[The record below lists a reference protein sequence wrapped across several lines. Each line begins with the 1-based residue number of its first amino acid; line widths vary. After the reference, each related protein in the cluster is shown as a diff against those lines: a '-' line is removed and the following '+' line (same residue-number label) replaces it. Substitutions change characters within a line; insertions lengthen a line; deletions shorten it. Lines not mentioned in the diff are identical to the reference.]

1 MPLAGPVDPPSSPG
15 WAPGWALVTGG
26 SSGIGFALVEGL
38 LSRGCRV
45 VMIAR
50 DAVRLEAARGQALA
64 RLSATGPDSLETLAL
79 DVTDT
84 AAVSAAMEGLVARLG
99 PPAWVVTSAGMARP
113 GRFLDQKLADHTA
126 QWLVN
131 YAGTLHIL
139 HGLAPAMAGAGRG
152 KIILISSAAA
162 LGAFYGYSTYAP
174 SKWAVRGLG
183 QVLAL
188 ELGVHG
194 VQVTTAF
201 PPDTDTPQLAQERL
215 LRPPFTARFA
225 AANPVLSPAF
235 VAQAILSAADR
246 GQREVAPGRGAN
258 LLLRLGPPFARYL
271 AWLQRRLLRRHTEEA
286 APPPPTRGPA

>member
-1 MPLAGPVDPPSSPG
+1 MPLAGPVDPASFPD

-26 SSGIGFALVEGL
+26 SSGIGLALVEVL

-50 DAVRLEAARGQALA
+50 DAARPEAARAQALA
-64 RLSATGPDSLETLAL
+64 RLSATGPVSLEALPL
-79 DVTDT
+79 DVTD
-84 AAVSAAMEGLVARLG
+84 AGAVTAAMEGLVARLG

-139 HGLAPAMAGAGRG
+139 HGLAPAMARAGRG

-162 LGAFYGYSTYAP
+162 LGGFYGYSAYAP

-201 PPDTDTPQLAQERL
+201 PPDTQTPQLAEERL
-215 LRPPFTARFA
+215 LRPPLTARFA
-225 AANPVLSPAF
+225 AANPVLSASF
-235 VAQAILSAADR
+235 VAKAILAAADR

-258 LLLRLGPPFARYL
+258 LLLRLGPPFAHYL
-271 AWLQRRLLRRHTEEA
+271 AWLQRRLLRRHTEEV
-286 APPPPTRGPA
+286 APPPPERGPV